1 MSTHDDFLNL
11 VRSFGPYLP
20 VLIVMVIGVIIAFAR
35 WKRHPKISLLTLL
48 ALGGQ
53 VILFV
58 INITL
63 NLYAGRV
70 LFSTWTSDQIST
82 FYTVKYIISSLIEAG
97 LWVLVLLAIFNER
110 GEQRRP
116 AQSGPAQSGY
126 GRPAAPTS
134 A

>member
-1 MSTHDDFLNL
+1 MSPHDDFLNL
-11 VRSFGPYLP
+11 VRSFGPYIP
-20 VLIVMVIGVIIAFAR
+20 VLIVMVVGIIIAFAR

-70 LFSTWTSDQIST
+70 LFATWTSDQIST

-116 AQSGPAQSGY
+116 AQGGY

>member
-1 MSTHDDFLNL
+1 MSGHNDFLNL
-11 VRSFGPYLP
+11 LRNFGPYLP

-53 VILFV
+53 VLLFV
-58 INITL
+58 INMTL
-63 NLYAGRV
+63 NLYAGRI
-70 LFSTWTSDQIST
+70 LFDTWTTDQILT

-116 AQSGPAQSGY
+116 AQSDY

>member
-11 VRSFGPYLP
+11 LRSFGPYLP

-58 INITL
+58 INIAL
-63 NLYAGRV
+63 NLYAGAAY
-70 LFSTWTSDQIST
+70 S
-82 FYTVKYIISSLIEAG
+82 A
-97 LWVLVLLAIFNER
+97 R
-110 GEQRRP
+110 GPLTR
-116 AQSGPAQSGY
+116 
-126 GRPAAPTS
+126 
-134 A
+134 

>member
-11 VRSFGPYLP
+11 LRSFGPYLP
-20 VLIVMVIGVIIAFAR
+20 VLIVMVVGVIIAFAR

-48 ALGGQ
+48 ALSGQ
-53 VILFV
+53 VILFAMNM
-58 INITL
+58 IL

-110 GEQRRP
+110 GEQRQP
-116 AQSGPAQSGY
+116 AQGGY